1 MNKTL
6 KPEMKRQLSPFPMK
20 KRMRKTRVRGSL
32 LDSCLAAN
40 TLTCFLHRDS
50 AEHVNGDDRDS
61 RPSATMQNPYPT
73 ALEEE
78 CSLCGA
84 GGASAGYV
92 CGKTLIRG
100 SRDMSTYI
108 MDTY

>member
-1 MNKTL
+1 MIAA
-6 KPEMKRQLSPFPMK
+6 
-20 KRMRKTRVRGSL
+20 GL
-32 LDSCLAAN
+32 LLGCEHSDLFSSSGFRN
-40 TLTCFLHRDS
+40 NS

-92 CGKTLIRG
+92 CGRTLIRG